1 MALLFFATFQVTL
14 CSALVPVFLLSIK
27 KGRGYHSS
35 KRDTIRMD
43 RYVCIH
49 GHFYQPPRE
58 NPWLEAIELQD
69 SAYPYHDWNA
79 RITAECYAPN
89 ATSRIL
95 DEKNRIVQMV
105 NNYAKMSFNFG
116 PTLLA
121 WMEKNAVSTY
131 QAILEADQE
140 SQERF
145 SGHGSALAQ
154 AYNHM
159 ILPLA
164 NSRDRLTQVMW
175 GIQDFMHR
183 FGRKP
188 EGMWLPETA
197 VDLETLQVLAEQ
209 RIRFTILSP
218 HQASRIR
225 PLDGGEWEDVTDAKI
240 DTTMPYLLNHP
251 SGRGIMIFFYNGPIS
266 RAVAFEKLL
275 SSGESFARRIVGGF
289 SERDDRPQLVHIATD
304 GESYGHHHRFG
315 DMALAYAFDTIQ
327 SKGLAHLT
335 NYGAYLEKNPPTHE
349 VEILENTSWSCVH
362 GVERWKSN
370 CGCHTGNYPDWNQKW
385 RTSLR
390 EALDAFRDT
399 LNPMYEE
406 KAGLFLK
413 DPWEARNDYIQVI
426 LDRSPAN
433 VDKFLGRHGTH
444 DLNEV
449 EKIAALKALELQRH
463 LMLMY
468 TSCGWFFDDVSGI
481 ETVQILQYAART
493 LQLAREILDQDLE
506 PPFLTNLAQAKSNVP
521 EYGDGRLIYE
531 RFVRPSVADLKK
543 VGAHYAICSL
553 FREYE
558 TQPSFYCY
566 RADQEEVSISEAGK
580 ARLLTGKARFISEI
594 TEESAVLSFGTLH
607 LGDHNLTCGVKE
619 FENQDAYQGMLQ
631 DLSSAFEGA
640 DFPETIRR
648 LDRQFEGS
656 TYSLKSLFRDE
667 ENRILGL
674 IAESAL
680 EDAEGIYRQLYEDY
694 APLMRF
700 FRDSDLPPPKALSMV
715 AEFILSK
722 SLRNAFETEPFDF
735 ALIESYLEET
745 KGEGVTLDAATL
757 EFSIRKRLE
766 RMASALSADP
776 TNRAKLQELGS
787 AVALL
792 KALPF
797 QVNLWT
803 VQNICYDMIQS
814 TYGEIRNRAAKGDET
829 AQNWVNHFI
838 SVAEGLSL
846 IIP

>member
-1 MALLFFATFQVTL
+1 ME
-14 CSALVPVFLLSIK
+14 
-27 KGRGYHSS
+27 
-35 KRDTIRMD
+35 

-105 NNYAKMSFNFG
+105 NNYANMSFNFG

-121 WMEKNAVSTY
+121 WMEKKAANTY

-140 SQERF
+140 SHEHF

-164 NSRDRLTQVMW
+164 NSRDKYTQVTW

-197 VDLETLQVLAEQ
+197 VDMETLHILAELG
-209 RIRFTILSP
+209 IRFTILSP
-218 HQASRIR
+218 HQASRIK
-225 PLDGGEWEDVTDAKI
+225 PLDGGGWEDVTDAKI

-251 SGRGIMIFFYNGPIS
+251 SGRSIVIFFYNGPIS

-335 NYGAYLEKNPPTHE
+335 NYGAYLEKYPPTYE
-349 VEILENTSWSCVH
+349 VEILENTSWSCAH
-362 GVERWKSN
+362 GVERWRSN
-370 CGCHTGNYPDWNQKW
+370 CGCQTGKHADWNQIW
-385 RTSLR
+385 RTPLR
-390 EALDAFRDT
+390 EALDELRDT
-399 LNPMYEE
+399 LNPIYEE
-406 KAGLFLK
+406 KAALFLK

-426 LDRSPAN
+426 LDRSPATVEN
-433 VDKFLGRHGTH
+433 FLRGHGTH
-444 DLNEV
+444 DLSEV

-463 LMLMY
+463 VMLMY
-468 TSCGWFFDDVSGI
+468 TSCGWFFDEVSGM

-506 PPFLTNLAQAKSNVP
+506 PSFLAHLAQAKSNVP
-521 EYGDGRLIYE
+521 EYGDARLIYE

-558 TQPSFYCY
+558 TQDSFYCY
-566 RADQEEVSISEAGK
+566 RADQEEVKVSEAGK
-580 ARLLTGKARFISEI
+580 TRLLTGKARFISEI
-594 TEESAVLSFGTLH
+594 TKESAVLSFGTLH
-607 LGDHNLTCGVKE
+607 LGDHNLTCGVKD
-619 FENQDAYQGMLQ
+619 FENHDAYQGMAQ
-631 DLSSAFEGA
+631 DLFSSFEEA

-667 ENRILGL
+667 ESRILGL
-674 IAESAL
+674 ITESAL

-700 FRDSDLPPPKALSMV
+700 FKDSDLSPPKALSMV

-722 SLRNAFETEPFDF
+722 TLRNAFEREPFDL
-735 ALIESYLEET
+735 ALTESYLEEA
-745 KGEGVTLDAATL
+745 KEEGVNLDAATL

-766 RMASALSADP
+766 RMAKAFSEDPADLS
-776 TNRAKLQELGS
+776 RLQELAS

-792 KALPF
+792 KAMPF
-797 QVNLWT
+797 QVNLWM
-803 VQNICYDMIQS
+803 VQNLCY
-814 TYGEIRNRAAKGDET
+814 EIFRSRYEEFRKRAENGDGT
-829 AQNWVNHFI
+829 AQAWVKHFEPMAH
-838 SVAEGLSL
+838 SLSFR
-846 IIP
+846 IP

>member
-1 MALLFFATFQVTL
+1 ME
-14 CSALVPVFLLSIK
+14 
-27 KGRGYHSS
+27 
-35 KRDTIRMD
+35 

-79 RITAECYAPN
+79 RVTAECYAPN

-121 WMEKNAVSTY
+121 WMEKKAANTY

-140 SQERF
+140 SQEHF

-164 NSRDRLTQVMW
+164 NSRDRLTQVTW

-197 VDLETLQVLAEQ
+197 VDLETLQILAELG
-209 RIRFTILSP
+209 IRFTILSP
-218 HQASRIR
+218 HQAGRIK
-225 PLDGGEWEDVTDAKI
+225 PLDGGGWEDVTDAKI

-251 SGRGIMIFFYNGPIS
+251 SGRSIVIFFYNGPIS
-266 RAVAFEKLL
+266 LAVAFEKLL

-289 SERDDRPQLVHIATD
+289 SERDDRPELVHIATD

-335 NYGAYLEKNPPTHE
+335 NYGAYLEKHPPTHE
-349 VEILENTSWSCVH
+349 VEILENTSWSCAH
-362 GVERWKSN
+362 GVERWRSN
-370 CGCHTGNYPDWNQKW
+370 CGCQTGKHADWNQAW
-385 RTSLR
+385 RTPLR
-390 EALDAFRDT
+390 EALDELRDT
-399 LNPMYEE
+399 LTPIYEE
-406 KAGLFLK
+406 KAALFLK

-426 LDRSPAN
+426 LDRSPATVEN
-433 VDKFLGRHGTH
+433 FLRRHGSH
-444 DLNEV
+444 DLSEV

-463 LMLMY
+463 AMLMY
-468 TSCGWFFDDVSGI
+468 TSCGWFFDEVSGM

-506 PPFLTNLAQAKSNVP
+506 PSFLAHLAQAKSNVP

-558 TQPSFYCY
+558 TQTSFYCY
-566 RADQEEVSISEAGK
+566 RADQEEVRVSEEGK
-580 ARLLTGKARFISEI
+580 TRLLTGKARFISEI
-594 TEESAVLSFGTLH
+594 TKESAVLSFATLH
-607 LGDHNLTCGVKE
+607 LGDHNLICGVKD
-619 FENQDAYQGMLQ
+619 FENHDAYQGMAQ
-631 DLSSAFEGA
+631 DLFSPFEEA

-667 ENRILGL
+667 ESRILGL
-674 IAESAL
+674 ITESAL
-680 EDAEGIYRQLYEDY
+680 EDAEGTYHQLYEDY

-700 FRDSDLPPPKALSMV
+700 FKDSDLSPPKALSMV

-722 SLRNAFETEPFDF
+722 SLRNAFEREPFDL
-735 ALIESYLEET
+735 ALIESYLEEA
-745 KGEGVTLDAATL
+745 KEEGVNLDAATL

-766 RMASALSADP
+766 RMAKAFSEDPADLS
-776 TNRAKLQELGS
+776 RLQELAS

-792 KALPF
+792 KAMPF
-797 QVNLWT
+797 QVNLWM
-803 VQNICYDMIQS
+803 VQNLCY
-814 TYGEIRNRAAKGDET
+814 EIFRSRYEEFRKRAENGDGT
-829 AQNWVNHFI
+829 AQAWVKHFEPMAQ
-838 SVAEGLSL
+838 SLSFR
-846 IIP
+846 IP

>member
-1 MALLFFATFQVTL
+1 ME
-14 CSALVPVFLLSIK
+14 
-27 KGRGYHSS
+27 
-35 KRDTIRMD
+35 

-79 RITAECYAPN
+79 RVTAECYAPN

-121 WMEKNAVSTY
+121 WMEKKAANTY

-140 SQERF
+140 SQEHF

-164 NSRDRLTQVMW
+164 NSRDRLTQVTW

-197 VDLETLQVLAEQ
+197 VDLETLQILAELG
-209 RIRFTILSP
+209 IRFTILSP
-218 HQASRIR
+218 HQAGRIK
-225 PLDGGEWEDVTDAKI
+225 PLDGGGWEDVTDAKI

-251 SGRGIMIFFYNGPIS
+251 SGRSIVIFFYNGPIS
-266 RAVAFEKLL
+266 LAVAFEKLL

-289 SERDDRPQLVHIATD
+289 SERDDRPELVHIATD

-335 NYGAYLEKNPPTHE
+335 NYGAYLEKHPPTHE
-349 VEILENTSWSCVH
+349 VEILENTSWSCAH
-362 GVERWKSN
+362 GVERWRSN
-370 CGCHTGNYPDWNQKW
+370 CGCQTGKHADWNQAW
-385 RTSLR
+385 RTPLR
-390 EALDAFRDT
+390 EALDELRDT
-399 LNPMYEE
+399 LTPIYEE
-406 KAGLFLK
+406 KAALFLK

-426 LDRSPAN
+426 LDRSPATVEN
-433 VDKFLGRHGTH
+433 FLRRHGSH
-444 DLNEV
+444 DLSEV

-463 LMLMY
+463 AMLMY
-468 TSCGWFFDDVSGI
+468 TSCGWFFDEVSGM

-506 PPFLTNLAQAKSNVP
+506 PSFLAHLAQAKSNVP

-558 TQPSFYCY
+558 TQTSFYCY
-566 RADQEEVSISEAGK
+566 RADQEEVRVSEEGK
-580 ARLLTGKARFISEI
+580 TRLLTGKARFISEI
-594 TEESAVLSFGTLH
+594 TKESAVLSFATLH
-607 LGDHNLTCGVKE
+607 LGDHNLICGVKD
-619 FENQDAYQGMLQ
+619 FENHDAYQGMVQ
-631 DLSSAFEGA
+631 DLFSPFEEA

-667 ENRILGL
+667 ESRILGL
-674 IAESAL
+674 ITESAL
-680 EDAEGIYRQLYEDY
+680 EDAEGTYHQLYEDY

-700 FRDSDLPPPKALSMV
+700 FKDSDLSPPKALSMV

-722 SLRNAFETEPFDF
+722 SLRNAFEREPFDL
-735 ALIESYLEET
+735 ALIESYLEEA
-745 KGEGVTLDAATL
+745 KEEGVSLDAATL

-766 RMASALSADP
+766 RMAKAFSEDPADLS
-776 TNRAKLQELGS
+776 RLQELAS

-792 KALPF
+792 KAMPF
-797 QVNLWT
+797 QVNLWM
-803 VQNICYDMIQS
+803 VQNLCY
-814 TYGEIRNRAAKGDET
+814 EIFRSRYEEFRKRAENGDGT
-829 AQNWVNHFI
+829 AQAWVKHFEPMAQ
-838 SVAEGLSL
+838 SLSFH
-846 IIP
+846 IP

>member
-1 MALLFFATFQVTL
+1 ME
-14 CSALVPVFLLSIK
+14 
-27 KGRGYHSS
+27 
-35 KRDTIRMD
+35 

-69 SAYPYHDWNA
+69 SACPYHDWNA

-89 ATSRIL
+89 AMSRIL
-95 DEKNRIVQMV
+95 DEQDRIVQMV

-116 PTLLA
+116 PTLLD
-121 WMEKNAVSTY
+121 WMEKKAPSIY

-140 SQERF
+140 SHKLF

-164 NSRDRLTQVMW
+164 NSRDKYTQVLW
-175 GIQDFMHR
+175 GIQDFEHR

-197 VDLETLQVLAEQ
+197 VDLEALDILAEQ
-209 RIRFTILSP
+209 EIRFTILAP
-218 HQASRIR
+218 HQGSRIR
-225 PLDGGEWEDVTDAKI
+225 PLDGGEWEDVANGEI

-251 SGRGIMIFFYNGPIS
+251 SGRSIVIFFYNGSIS

-289 SERDDRPQLVHIATD
+289 SEKDDKPQLVHIATD

-327 SKGLAHLT
+327 NKGLAHLT
-335 NYGAYLEKNPPTHE
+335 NYGDYLEKYPPTHE

-362 GVERWKSN
+362 GVERWRSH
-370 CGCHTGNYPDWNQKW
+370 CGCHTGRHADWNQEW
-385 RTSLR
+385 RTPVR
-390 EALDAFRDT
+390 EALDGLRDT
-399 LNPMYEE
+399 LNPIYDE
-406 KAGLFLK
+406 KARLFLR
-413 DPWEARNDYIQVI
+413 DPWDARNDYIQVI

-433 VDKFLGRHGTH
+433 VENFLRRHGTH
-444 DLNEV
+444 DLNEM
-449 EKIAALKALELQRH
+449 EKIAALKSLELQRH
-463 LMLMY
+463 VMLMY
-468 TSCGWFFDDVSGI
+468 TSCGWFFDELSGI

-506 PPFLTNLAQAKSNVP
+506 PSFLENLAQAKSNVP

-531 RFVRPSVADLKK
+531 RSVRPSVADLKK

-553 FREYE
+553 FKEYE
-558 TQPSFYCY
+558 TQSSFYCY
-566 RADQEEVSISEAGK
+566 TADQEEVRVAEAGK
-580 ARLLTGKARFISEI
+580 ARLLTGKARFMSEI
-594 TEESAVLSFGTLH
+594 TNESAALSFGTLH
-607 LGDHNLTCGVKE
+607 LGDHNLSCGVKG
-619 FENQDAYQGMLQ
+619 FENHDAHEAMAQ
-631 DLSSAFEGA
+631 DLFTSFGRA

-667 ENRILGL
+667 ENRILGM
-674 IAESAL
+674 ITESAL

-700 FRDSDLPPPKALSMV
+700 FKDSGLPAPKALSMV

-722 SLRNAFETEPFDF
+722 SLRSAFEREPFDLG
-735 ALIESYLEET
+735 LIESLLEEA
-745 KGEGVTLDAATL
+745 KKEGVTLDAATL

-766 RMASALSADP
+766 RMSKAFSADP
-776 TNRAKLQELGS
+776 TDLSKLQELAS
-787 AVALL
+787 AVSLL
-792 KALPF
+792 KSLPF

-803 VQNICYDMIQS
+803 VQNICYEIFQS
-814 TYGEIRNRAAKGDET
+814 SYEELRNRAGNGDET
-829 AQNWVNHFI
+829 AQAWVNHFKPL
-838 SVAEGLSL
+838 AESLSFR
-846 IIP
+846 IP

>member
-1 MALLFFATFQVTL
+1 ME
-14 CSALVPVFLLSIK
+14 
-27 KGRGYHSS
+27 
-35 KRDTIRMD
+35 

-79 RITAECYAPN
+79 RVTAECYAPN

-121 WMEKNAVSTY
+121 WMEKKAANTY

-140 SQERF
+140 SQEHF

-164 NSRDRLTQVMW
+164 NSRDRLTQVTW

-197 VDLETLQVLAEQ
+197 VDLETLQILAELG
-209 RIRFTILSP
+209 IRFTILSP
-218 HQASRIR
+218 HQAGRIK
-225 PLDGGEWEDVTDAKI
+225 PLDGGGWEDVTDAKI

-251 SGRGIMIFFYNGPIS
+251 SGRSIVIFFYNGPIS
-266 RAVAFEKLL
+266 LAVAFEKLL

-289 SERDDRPQLVHIATD
+289 SERDDRPELVHIATD

-335 NYGAYLEKNPPTHE
+335 NYGAYLEKHPPTHE
-349 VEILENTSWSCVH
+349 VEILENTSWSCAH
-362 GVERWKSN
+362 GVERWRSN
-370 CGCHTGNYPDWNQKW
+370 CGCQTGKHADWNQAW
-385 RTSLR
+385 RTPLR
-390 EALDAFRDT
+390 EALDELRDT
-399 LNPMYEE
+399 LTPIYEE
-406 KAGLFLK
+406 KAALFLK

-426 LDRSPAN
+426 LDRSPATVEN
-433 VDKFLGRHGTH
+433 FLRRHGSH
-444 DLNEV
+444 DLSEV

-463 LMLMY
+463 AMLMY
-468 TSCGWFFDDVSGI
+468 TSCGWFFDEVSGM

-506 PPFLTNLAQAKSNVP
+506 PSFLAHLAQAKSNVP

-558 TQPSFYCY
+558 TQTSFYCY
-566 RADQEEVSISEAGK
+566 RADQEEVRVSEEGK
-580 ARLLTGKARFISEI
+580 TRLLTGKARFISEI
-594 TEESAVLSFGTLH
+594 TKESAVLSFATLH
-607 LGDHNLTCGVKE
+607 LGDHNLICGVKD
-619 FENQDAYQGMLQ
+619 FENHDAYQGMAQ
-631 DLSSAFEGA
+631 DLFSPFEEA

-667 ENRILGL
+667 ESRILGL
-674 IAESAL
+674 ITESAL
-680 EDAEGIYRQLYEDY
+680 EDAEGTYHQLYEDY

-700 FRDSDLPPPKALSMV
+700 FKDSDLSPPKALSMV

-722 SLRNAFETEPFDF
+722 SLRNAFEREPFDL
-735 ALIESYLEET
+735 ALIESYLEEA
-745 KGEGVTLDAATL
+745 KEEGVSLDAATL

-766 RMASALSADP
+766 RMAKAFSEDPADLS
-776 TNRAKLQELGS
+776 RLQELAS

-792 KALPF
+792 KAMPF
-797 QVNLWT
+797 QVNLWM
-803 VQNICYDMIQS
+803 VQNLCY
-814 TYGEIRNRAAKGDET
+814 EIFRSRYEEFRKRAENGDGT
-829 AQNWVNHFI
+829 AQAWVKHFEPMAQ
-838 SVAEGLSL
+838 SLSFR
-846 IIP
+846 IP

>member
-1 MALLFFATFQVTL
+1 ME
-14 CSALVPVFLLSIK
+14 
-27 KGRGYHSS
+27 
-35 KRDTIRMD
+35 

-89 ATSRIL
+89 AMSRIL
-95 DEKNRIVQMV
+95 DEQDRIVQMV

-121 WMEKNAVSTY
+121 WMEKKAPSIY

-140 SQERF
+140 SHKRF

-164 NSRDRLTQVMW
+164 NSRDKVTQVLW
-175 GIQDFMHR
+175 GIQDFEHR

-197 VDLETLQVLAEQ
+197 VDLETLDILAEQ
-209 RIRFTILSP
+209 GIRFTILAP
-218 HQASRIR
+218 HQGSRIR
-225 PLDGGEWEDVTDAKI
+225 PLDGGKWEDVKGEKI

-251 SGRGIMIFFYNGPIS
+251 SGRTIVIFFYNGPIS

-289 SERDDRPQLVHIATD
+289 SGKDNKPQLVHIATD

-315 DMALAYAFDTIQ
+315 DMALAYALDTIQ

-335 NYGAYLEKNPPTHE
+335 NYGDYLEKYPPTHE
-349 VEILENTSWSCVH
+349 VEILENTSWSCAH
-362 GVERWKSN
+362 GVERWKSD
-370 CGCHTGNYPDWNQKW
+370 CGCHTGRHADWNQAW
-385 RTSLR
+385 RTPLR
-390 EALDAFRDT
+390 EALDRLRDT
-399 LNPMYEE
+399 LNPVYDE
-406 KAGLFLK
+406 KARLFLK

-433 VDKFLGRHGTH
+433 VEDFLRRHGTH
-444 DLNEV
+444 DLNDM
-449 EKIAALKALELQRH
+449 EKMAALKSLELQRH
-463 LMLMY
+463 TMLMY
-468 TSCGWFFDDVSGI
+468 TSCGWFFDELSGI

-493 LQLAREILDQDLE
+493 LQLARETLDQDLE
-506 PPFLTNLAQAKSNVP
+506 PSFLEDLAQAKSNVP

-531 RFVRPSVADLKK
+531 RSVGPCVADLKK

-558 TQPSFYCY
+558 TESSFYCY
-566 RADQEEVSISEAGK
+566 RADQKEVRVAEAGK
-580 ARLLTGKARFISEI
+580 AKLLTGKAHFLSEI
-594 TEESAVLSFGTLH
+594 TNESAVLSFGTLH
-607 LGDHNLTCGVKE
+607 LGNHNLTCGVKE
-619 FENQDAYQGMLQ
+619 FENHEAYEGMAR
-631 DLSSAFEGA
+631 DLFSSFERA

-648 LDRQFEGS
+648 LDRQFGGS
-656 TYSLKSLFRDE
+656 IYSLNSLFRDE
-667 ENRILGL
+667 ENGILGM

-700 FRDSDLPPPKALSMV
+700 FKDSDLPPPKALSMV

-722 SLRNAFETEPFDF
+722 SLRNAFEREPFDL
-735 ALIESYLEET
+735 ALIESLLEDT
-745 KGEGVTLDAATL
+745 KEEGVTLDAATL

-766 RMASALSADP
+766 RMAEAFSADP
-776 TNRAKLQELGS
+776 TDMSRLQELAS

-803 VQNICYDMIQS
+803 VQNICYEIFQS
-814 TYGEIRNRAAKGDET
+814 SYDQWRNRAESGDET
-829 AQNWVNHFI
+829 AQAWVNHFRPLAQ
-838 SVAEGLSL
+838 SLSFR
-846 IIP
+846 IP

>member
-1 MALLFFATFQVTL
+1 ME
-14 CSALVPVFLLSIK
+14 
-27 KGRGYHSS
+27 
-35 KRDTIRMD
+35 

-58 NPWLEAIELQD
+58 NPWLEVIELQD

-95 DEKNRIVQMV
+95 DKKNRIVQMV
-105 NNYAKMSFNFG
+105 NNYSKMSFNFG

-121 WMEKNAVSTY
+121 WMEKKAANTY
-131 QAILEADQE
+131 QAILEADLE
-140 SQERF
+140 SHEHF

-164 NSRDRLTQVMW
+164 NSRDKLTQVIW

-183 FGRKP
+183 FGRQP

-197 VDLETLQVLAEQ
+197 VDLETLRILVELG
-209 RIRFTILSP
+209 IRFTILSQ
-218 HQASRIR
+218 HQAGRIR
-225 PLDGGEWEDVTDAKI
+225 PLEGGDWEDVRDAKI
-240 DTTMPYLLNHP
+240 DTRMPYLLNHP
-251 SGRGIMIFFYNGPIS
+251 SGKSIAIFFYNGPIS
-266 RAVAFEKLL
+266 LAVAFEKLL
-275 SSGESFARRIVGGF
+275 SSGESFVRRIVGGF

-304 GESYGHHHRFG
+304 GETYGHHHRFG
-315 DMALAYAFDTIQ
+315 DMALAYAFDAIQ

-335 NYGAYLEKNPPTHE
+335 NYGAYLEKYPPTHE
-349 VEILENTSWSCVH
+349 VEILENTSWSCAH
-362 GVERWKSN
+362 GVERWRSN
-370 CGCHTGNYPDWNQKW
+370 CGCQTGKHADWNQTW

-390 EALDAFRDT
+390 EALDELRDT
-399 LNPMYEE
+399 LNPIYEE
-406 KAGLFLK
+406 KMRLLLK

-433 VDKFLGRHGTH
+433 VENFLRQHGTH
-444 DLNEV
+444 DLSDME
-449 EKIAALKALELQRH
+449 EIAALKALELQRH

-468 TSCGWFFDDVSGI
+468 TSCGWFFDDISGM

-506 PPFLTNLAQAKSNVP
+506 PSFLAHLAQAKSNLP
-521 EYGDGRLIYE
+521 EYGDGQLIYE
-531 RFVRPSVADLKK
+531 RFVRPGVADLKK
-543 VGAHYAICSL
+543 VAAHYAICSL

-558 TQPSFYCY
+558 TEASFYCY
-566 RADQEEVSISEAGK
+566 RADQEEVRVSESGK
-580 ARLLTGKARFISEI
+580 ARLLTGKARFMSEI
-594 TEESAVLSFGTLH
+594 TKESAVLSFGTLH

-619 FENQDAYQGMLQ
+619 FENHDAYQGMAR
-631 DLSSAFEGA
+631 DLFSSFERA

-667 ENRILGL
+667 EYRILGM

-680 EDAEGIYRQLYEDY
+680 QDAEGIYHQLYEDY

-700 FRDSDLPPPKALSMV
+700 FKDSDLSPPKALSMV
-715 AEFILSK
+715 AEFVLSK
-722 SLRNAFETEPFDF
+722 TLCNAFEKEPFDH
-735 ALIESYLEET
+735 ALIESHLEEA

-757 EFSIRKRLE
+757 EFSIRNRLE
-766 RMASALSADP
+766 RMAKAFSADP
-776 TNRAKLQELGS
+776 TDISRLQELAS
-787 AVALL
+787 AVTLL

-797 QVNLWT
+797 QVNLWAA
-803 VQNICYDMIQS
+803 QNLCYEIIQS
-814 TYGEIRNRAAKGDET
+814 SYGEIQNRAANGDE
-829 AQNWVNHFI
+829 AAKDWVSQFD
-838 SVAEGLSL
+838 SLAEILSL
-846 IIP
+846 VIPESHI

>member
-1 MALLFFATFQVTL
+1 ME
-14 CSALVPVFLLSIK
+14 
-27 KGRGYHSS
+27 
-35 KRDTIRMD
+35 

-79 RITAECYAPN
+79 RVTAECYAPN

-121 WMEKNAVSTY
+121 WMEKKAANTY

-140 SQERF
+140 SQEHF

-164 NSRDRLTQVMW
+164 NSRDRLTQVTW

-197 VDLETLQVLAEQ
+197 VDLETLQILAELG
-209 RIRFTILSP
+209 IRFTILSP
-218 HQASRIR
+218 HQAGRIK
-225 PLDGGEWEDVTDAKI
+225 PLDGGGWEDVTDAKI

-251 SGRGIMIFFYNGPIS
+251 SGRSIVIFFYNGPIS
-266 RAVAFEKLL
+266 LAVAFEKLL

-289 SERDDRPQLVHIATD
+289 SERDDRPELVHIATD

-335 NYGAYLEKNPPTHE
+335 NYGAYLEKHPPTHE
-349 VEILENTSWSCVH
+349 VEILENTSWSCAH
-362 GVERWKSN
+362 GVERWRSN
-370 CGCHTGNYPDWNQKW
+370 CGCQTGKHADWNQAW
-385 RTSLR
+385 RTPLR
-390 EALDAFRDT
+390 EALDELRDT
-399 LNPMYEE
+399 LTPIYEE
-406 KAGLFLK
+406 KAALFLK

-426 LDRSPAN
+426 LDRSPATVEN
-433 VDKFLGRHGTH
+433 FLRRHGSH
-444 DLNEV
+444 DLSEV

-463 LMLMY
+463 AMLMY
-468 TSCGWFFDDVSGI
+468 TSCGWFFDEVSGM

-506 PPFLTNLAQAKSNVP
+506 PSFLAHLAQAKSNVP
-521 EYGDGRLIYE
+521 EYGDGRFIYE

-558 TQPSFYCY
+558 TQTSFYCY
-566 RADQEEVSISEAGK
+566 RADQEEVRVSEEGK
-580 ARLLTGKARFISEI
+580 TRLLTGKARFISEI
-594 TEESAVLSFGTLH
+594 TKESAVLSFATLH
-607 LGDHNLTCGVKE
+607 LGDHNLICGVKD
-619 FENQDAYQGMLQ
+619 FENHDAYQGMAQ
-631 DLSSAFEGA
+631 DLFSPFEEA

-667 ENRILGL
+667 ESRILGL
-674 IAESAL
+674 ITESAL
-680 EDAEGIYRQLYEDY
+680 EDAEGTYHQLYEDY

-700 FRDSDLPPPKALSMV
+700 FKDSDLSPPKALSMV

-722 SLRNAFETEPFDF
+722 SLRNAFEREPFDL
-735 ALIESYLEET
+735 ALIESYLEEA
-745 KGEGVTLDAATL
+745 KEEGVSLDAATL

-766 RMASALSADP
+766 RMAKAFSEDPADLS
-776 TNRAKLQELGS
+776 RLQELAS

-792 KALPF
+792 KAMPF
-797 QVNLWT
+797 QVNLWM
-803 VQNICYDMIQS
+803 VQNLCY
-814 TYGEIRNRAAKGDET
+814 EIFRSRYEEFRKRAENGDGT
-829 AQNWVNHFI
+829 AQAWVKHFEPMAQ
-838 SVAEGLSL
+838 SLSFR
-846 IIP
+846 IP

>member
-1 MALLFFATFQVTL
+1 M
-14 CSALVPVFLLSIK
+14 
-27 KGRGYHSS
+27 
-35 KRDTIRMD
+35 
-43 RYVCIH
+43 
-49 GHFYQPPRE
+49 
-58 NPWLEAIELQD
+58 
-69 SAYPYHDWNA
+69 
-79 RITAECYAPN
+79 
-89 ATSRIL
+89 SRIL
-95 DEKNRIVQMV
+95 DEQNRIVQMV

-121 WMEKNAVSTY
+121 WMEREAPSTY
-131 QAILEADQE
+131 QSVLEADQE
-140 SQERF
+140 SHKRF

-164 NSRDRLTQVMW
+164 NSRDKVTQVLW
-175 GIQDFMHR
+175 GIRDFEHR

-197 VDLETLQVLAEQ
+197 VDLETLHILAEQ
-209 RIRFTILSP
+209 EIRFTILAP

-225 PLDGGEWEDVTDAKI
+225 PLDGGKWEDVTDQKI

-251 SGRGIMIFFYNGPIS
+251 SGRNLVIFFYNGPIS

-289 SERDDRPQLVHIATD
+289 SEKDDKSQLVHMATD

-315 DMALAYAFDTIQ
+315 DMALAYALDTIQ
-327 SKGLAHLT
+327 SKGLAQLT
-335 NYGAYLEKNPPTHE
+335 NYGAYLEKHSPTHE
-349 VEILENTSWSCVH
+349 VEILENTSWSCAH
-362 GVERWKSN
+362 GVERWKSD
-370 CGCHTGNYPDWNQKW
+370 CGCHTGRHADWNQAW
-385 RTSLR
+385 RTPLR
-390 EALDAFRDT
+390 EALDRLRDT
-399 LNPMYEE
+399 LNPVYDE
-406 KAGLFLK
+406 KARLFLK

-433 VDKFLGRHGTH
+433 VEDFLRRHGTH
-444 DLNEV
+444 DLNEM
-449 EKIAALKALELQRH
+449 EKMAALKSLELQRH
-463 LMLMY
+463 TMLMY
-468 TSCGWFFDDVSGI
+468 TSCGWFFDELSGI

-506 PPFLTNLAQAKSNVP
+506 PSFLEDLAQAKSNVP

-531 RFVRPSVADLKK
+531 RSVRQSVADLKK

-566 RADQEEVSISEAGK
+566 RADQEEVRVSEAGK
-580 ARLLTGKARFISEI
+580 ARLLTGKARFMSEI
-594 TEESAVLSFGTLH
+594 TNESAVLSFGTLH
-607 LGDHNLTCGVKE
+607 LGDHNLTCGVKD
-619 FENQDAYQGMLQ
+619 FENQDAYQGMAR
-631 DLSSAFEGA
+631 DLFSAFERA

-648 LDRQFEGS
+648 LDRQFGGS
-656 TYSLKSLFRDE
+656 IYSLNSLFRDE
-667 ENRILGL
+667 ENGILGM

-700 FRDSDLPPPKALSMV
+700 FKDSDLAPPKALSMV

-722 SLRNAFETEPFDF
+722 SLRNAFEREPFDL
-735 ALIESYLEET
+735 ALIESLLEDT
-745 KGEGVTLDAATL
+745 KEEGVTLDAATL

-766 RMASALSADP
+766 RMARAFSEDP
-776 TNRAKLQELGS
+776 TDLSRLQELAS
-787 AVALL
+787 AVSLL
-792 KALPF
+792 KSLPF

-803 VQNICYDMIQS
+803 VQNICYEIFQS
-814 TYGEIRNRAAKGDET
+814 SYDEWRNRAESGDET
-829 AQNWVNHFI
+829 AQAWVNHFRPLAQ
-838 SVAEGLSL
+838 SLSFR
-846 IIP
+846 IP

>member
-1 MALLFFATFQVTL
+1 ME
-14 CSALVPVFLLSIK
+14 
-27 KGRGYHSS
+27 
-35 KRDTIRMD
+35 

-69 SAYPYHDWNA
+69 SACPYHDWNA

-89 ATSRIL
+89 AMSRIL
-95 DEKNRIVQMV
+95 DEQNRIVQMV

-121 WMEKNAVSTY
+121 WMEKKAPSTY
-131 QAILEADQE
+131 QSILEADQE
-140 SQERF
+140 SHKRF

-164 NSRDRLTQVMW
+164 NSRDKVTQVLW
-175 GIQDFMHR
+175 GIRDFEHR

-197 VDLETLQVLAEQ
+197 VDLETLHILAEQ
-209 RIRFTILSP
+209 EIRFTILAP

-225 PLDGGEWEDVTDAKI
+225 PLDGGKWEDVTDQKI

-251 SGRGIMIFFYNGPIS
+251 SGRNLVIFFYNGPIS

-275 SSGESFARRIVGGF
+275 SSGESFAKRIVGGF
-289 SERDDRPQLVHIATD
+289 SEKDDKSQLVHMATD

-315 DMALAYAFDTIQ
+315 DMALAYALDTIQ

-335 NYGAYLEKNPPTHE
+335 NYGAYLEKHPPTHE
-349 VEILENTSWSCVH
+349 VEILENTSWSCAH
-362 GVERWKSN
+362 GVERWKSD
-370 CGCHTGNYPDWNQKW
+370 CGCHTGRHADWNQAW
-385 RTSLR
+385 RTPLR
-390 EALDAFRDT
+390 EALDRLRDT
-399 LNPMYEE
+399 LNPIYEE
-406 KAGLFLK
+406 KARLFLK
-413 DPWEARNDYIQVI
+413 DPWEARNHYIQVI
-426 LDRSPAN
+426 LDRSPAS
-433 VDKFLGRHGTH
+433 VEDFLRRHGTH
-444 DLNEV
+444 DLNDM
-449 EKIAALKALELQRH
+449 EKMAALKALELQRH
-463 LMLMY
+463 SMLMY
-468 TSCGWFFDDVSGI
+468 TSCGWFFDELSGI

-493 LQLAREILDQDLE
+493 LQLARETLDQDLE
-506 PPFLTNLAQAKSNVP
+506 PSFLEDLAQAKSNVP
-521 EYGDGRLIYE
+521 EYSDGRLIYE
-531 RFVRPSVADLKK
+531 RSVRPCVADLKK

-558 TQPSFYCY
+558 TESSFYCY
-566 RADQEEVSISEAGK
+566 RADQKEVRVAEAGK
-580 ARLLTGKARFISEI
+580 AKLLTGKAHFLSEI
-594 TEESAVLSFGTLH
+594 TNESAVLSFGTLH
-607 LGDHNLTCGVKE
+607 LGNHNLTCGVKE
-619 FENQDAYQGMLQ
+619 FENQDAYQGMAR
-631 DLSSAFEGA
+631 DLFSSFERA

-648 LDRQFEGS
+648 LDRQFGGS

-667 ENRILGL
+667 ENGILGM

-700 FRDSDLPPPKALSMV
+700 FKDSDLPPPKALSMV

-722 SLRNAFETEPFDF
+722 SLRNAFEREPFDL
-735 ALIESYLEET
+735 ALIESLLEDT
-745 KGEGVTLDAATL
+745 KEEGVILDAATL

-766 RMASALSADP
+766 RMAEAFSADP
-776 TNRAKLQELGS
+776 TDMSRLQELAS

-803 VQNICYDMIQS
+803 VQNICYEIFQS
-814 TYGEIRNRAAKGDET
+814 SYDEWRNRAESGDET
-829 AQNWVNHFI
+829 AQAWVNHFRPLARSLSFRI
-838 SVAEGLSL
+838 S
-846 IIP
+846 

>member
-1 MALLFFATFQVTL
+1 ME
-14 CSALVPVFLLSIK
+14 
-27 KGRGYHSS
+27 
-35 KRDTIRMD
+35 

-79 RITAECYAPN
+79 RVTAECYAPN

-121 WMEKNAVSTY
+121 WMEKKAANTY

-140 SQERF
+140 SQEHF

-164 NSRDRLTQVMW
+164 NSRDRLTQVTW

-197 VDLETLQVLAEQ
+197 VDLETLQILAELG
-209 RIRFTILSP
+209 IRFTILSP
-218 HQASRIR
+218 HQAGRIK
-225 PLDGGEWEDVTDAKI
+225 PLDGGGWEDVTDAKI

-251 SGRGIMIFFYNGPIS
+251 SGRSIVIFFYNGPIS
-266 RAVAFEKLL
+266 LAVAFEKLL

-289 SERDDRPQLVHIATD
+289 SERDDRPELVHIATD

-335 NYGAYLEKNPPTHE
+335 NYGAYLEKHPPTHE
-349 VEILENTSWSCVH
+349 VEILENTSWSCAH
-362 GVERWKSN
+362 GVERWRSN
-370 CGCHTGNYPDWNQKW
+370 CGCQTGKHTDWNQAW
-385 RTSLR
+385 RTPLR
-390 EALDAFRDT
+390 EALDELRDT
-399 LNPMYEE
+399 LTPIYEE
-406 KAGLFLK
+406 KAALFLK

-426 LDRSPAN
+426 LGRSPATVEN
-433 VDKFLGRHGTH
+433 FLRRHGSH
-444 DLNEV
+444 DLSEV

-463 LMLMY
+463 AMLMY
-468 TSCGWFFDDVSGI
+468 TSCGWFFDEVSGM

-506 PPFLTNLAQAKSNVP
+506 PSFLAHLAQAKSNVP

-531 RFVRPSVADLKK
+531 RFVRPSVADLKE
-543 VGAHYAICSL
+543 VGAHYAICSV

-558 TQPSFYCY
+558 TQTSFYCY
-566 RADQEEVSISEAGK
+566 RADQEEVRVSEEGK
-580 ARLLTGKARFISEI
+580 TRLLTGKARFISEI
-594 TEESAVLSFGTLH
+594 TKESAVLSFATLH
-607 LGDHNLTCGVKE
+607 LGDHNLICGVKD
-619 FENQDAYQGMLQ
+619 FENHDAYQGMVQ
-631 DLSSAFEGA
+631 DLFSPFEEA

-667 ENRILGL
+667 ESRILGL
-674 IAESAL
+674 ITESAL
-680 EDAEGIYRQLYEDY
+680 EDAEGTYHQLYEDY

-700 FRDSDLPPPKALSMV
+700 FKDSDLPPPKALSMV

-722 SLRNAFETEPFDF
+722 SLRNAFEREPFDL
-735 ALIESYLEET
+735 ALTESYLEEA
-745 KGEGVTLDAATL
+745 KGAGVNLDAATL

-766 RMASALSADP
+766 RMAKAFSEDPADLS
-776 TNRAKLQELGS
+776 RLQELAS

-792 KALPF
+792 KAMPF
-797 QVNLWT
+797 QVNLWM
-803 VQNICYDMIQS
+803 VQNLCY
-814 TYGEIRNRAAKGDET
+814 EIFRSRYEEFRKRAENGDGT
-829 AQNWVNHFI
+829 AQAWVKHFEPMAQ
-838 SVAEGLSL
+838 SLSFR
-846 IIP
+846 IP